1 MTGIAISSIGI
12 GQPAESSGKAWPMS
26 GRRAPPAMPAGGN
39 GRAAHR
45 LDCVTDASVPSV
57 PRVTGAA
64 VAAVDDP
71 FARIAALPGVPDA
84 VLSARD
90 AVDRLLGHR
99 ILRRRG
105 AEVSAESAVRGARAS
120 AALEG
125 RPFALGDV
133 RAGAVTDPVV
143 QGALRASGELG
154 VLADTWRRAPRQALA
169 RLHALAAADVVDA
182 RWLGR
187 PRTADQEATAAA
199 ATAPA
204 AQMDTHPD
212 AAVRGAH
219 SSAGNAHAAV
229 GDAHAAAGDAH
240 TALSGRH
247 ATDDDVL
254 GLGRPPA
261 PGEVAVRLDALF
273 DLLMSDT
280 EAPAIVVG
288 AIVHGELLALRPF
301 WRCDGIVARA
311 AQRVTFIA
319 RGLDPKSLVAP
330 EVGHAE
336 LGGAYA
342 EALRGYVAGTP
353 VGVAGWVRHC
363 ADAVSV
369 AARDSLALCEALHR
383 G

>member
-1 MTGIAISSIGI
+1 MR
-12 GQPAESSGKAWPMS
+12 
-26 GRRAPPAMPAGGN
+26 GRRGRRRPSPAGRN

-45 LDCVTDASVPSV
+45 VDCVSDASVPSV
-57 PRVTGAA
+57 PAVTGAA
-64 VAAVDDP
+64 VTAVADP

-105 AEVSAESAVRGARAS
+105 AEVSAESALRGARAS

-125 RPFALGDV
+125 RPFALRDV

-143 QGALRASGELG
+143 QGALRVSAELG
-154 VLADTWRRAPRQALA
+154 GLADTWRQAPRQALA
-169 RLHALAAADVVDA
+169 RIHALAAADVVDVT
-182 RWLGR
+182 WLGR
-187 PRTADQEATAAA
+187 PRTADQHEAATAATDPA
-199 ATAPA
+199 ATVV
-204 AQMDTHPD
+204 TNTD
-212 AAVRGAH
+212 AAVSDAH
-219 SSAGNAHAAV
+219 TAGSDAHTAGSAAHAAD
-229 GDAHAAAGDAH
+229 GAAHAAGDAAH
-240 TALSGRH
+240 VMGSDPHAAGGAAH
-247 ATDDDVL
+247 ATVEDVL
-254 GLGRPPA
+254 DLGPPPT
-261 PGEVAVRLDALF
+261 PGEVAARLDALF
-273 DLLMSDT
+273 DLLMRDT

-311 AQRVTFIA
+311 AQRVTLIA

-336 LGGAYA
+336 LGDAYA
-342 EALRGYVAGTP
+342 EALRGYAAGTP

>member
-1 MTGIAISSIGI
+1 MA
-12 GQPAESSGKAWPMS
+12 A
-26 GRRAPPAMPAGGN
+26 GRRRPCPREAN

-45 LDCVTDASVPSV
+45 LDCVTDASVPSG

-64 VAAVDDP
+64 VTAVDDP

-105 AEVSAESAVRGARAS
+105 AEVSAESALRGARAS

-133 RAGAVTDPVV
+133 RAGAVTDPVL
-143 QGALRASGELG
+143 QGALRVSGELG

-187 PRTADQEATAAA
+187 PRTADEEATAAA
-199 ATAPA
+199 ATDPA
-204 AQMDTHPD
+204 ARMDTHTD

-219 SSAGNAHAAV
+219 SSAGGAHAAV
-229 GDAHAAAGDAH
+229 GDAQSAV
-240 TALSGRH
+240 SGRQ
-247 ATDDDVL
+247 ATVDDVL

-261 PGEVAVRLDALF
+261 PGAVAARLDALF

-330 EVGHAE
+330 EVGHAD

-342 EALRGYVAGTP
+342 EALHGYVAGTP